1 MELLVAVSIFAV
13 IAVSLYSIFSGGI
26 QIWKRQEKGFVY
38 NHTVRLVFDTM
49 ARELRN
55 AINYSQAPQAATAE
69 TQAEMKLLKFT
80 GEEKKLTFIT
90 LAGTEI
96 EKVDY
101 IFEETAQDKG
111 QLRKKTVFQKD
122 GFKEEKQKDSILI
135 QGLEGL
141 SFEYVYKA
149 PAGEDT
155 LIWKDSWG
163 KDIQTAAPAI
173 PAGVRITLSFPSA
186 GEQPAEIFTKT
197 VFIPTGSIETYNE
210 SGG

>member
-1 MELLVAVSIFAV
+1 MKRNKGFTLMELLVAVSIFAV

-90 LAGTEI
+90 LGGTEI

-122 GFKEEKQKDSILI
+122 
-135 QGLEGL
+135 
-141 SFEYVYKA
+141 
-149 PAGEDT
+149 
-155 LIWKDSWG
+155 
-163 KDIQTAAPAI
+163 
-173 PAGVRITLSFPSA
+173 
-186 GEQPAEIFTKT
+186 
-197 VFIPTGSIETYNE
+197 
-210 SGG
+210 